1 MKLVTFGCS
10 WTKGVGIPYEK
21 GMTKEEY
28 LKVRSSSIKNLDD
41 PIWDLM
47 NKHSFRG
54 ILSERLGF
62 ENISFASGGSSN
74 QRQERLATEYF
85 NNHSTEDTVVLWG
98 ITSIVRNEIPID
110 GERRNIMYS
119 NTDSQVRYHYEHFY
133 DERTE
138 LERLGNMMIHWNKFF
153 EAYHIPNLWFQ
164 TFNTYKFHQ
173 PIDRLLSHDLLS
185 QLTFTS
191 TEHDKGRDAKTRF
204 MFKFVFISLSI
215 FFFLSCKSFI
225 IFSEFTFKLFQFS
238 NSISIFLILSFLLIE
253 SLCIDLS
260 FPNFS
265 IKFLVYLFP
274 S

>member
-21 GMTKEEY
+21 GMSKEEY
-28 LKVRSSSIKNLDD
+28 LKVRSSSVKNLDD

-47 NKHSFRG
+47 NQYSFRG
-54 ILSERLGF
+54 ILSKRLGF
-62 ENISFASGGSSN
+62 ENINHASGGSSN

-164 TFNTYKFHQ
+164 TFNTYKFPQ
-173 PIDRLLSHDLLS
+173 KIDRLLQQDLLTH
-185 QLTFTS
+185 LTRPIHRDNHLS
-191 TEHDKGRDAKTRF
+191 DWGVDSKRIREAKDKGL
-204 MFKFVFISLSI
+204 VNPYSLHPT
-215 FFFLSCKSFI
+215 K
-225 IFSEFTFKLFQFS
+225 ETHKL
-238 NSISIFLILSFLLIE
+238 LADMLEKPLREVL
-253 SLCIDLS
+253 
-260 FPNFS
+260 
-265 IKFLVYLFP
+265 
-274 S
+274 

>member
-1 MKLVTFGCS
+1 MKLLTFGCS

-21 GMTKEEY
+21 GMTKEQY
-28 LKVRSSSIKNLDD
+28 LEVRSSR
-41 PIWDLM
+41 WDLM

-54 ILSERLGF
+54 ILSKRLGF
-62 ENISFASGGSSN
+62 ENINHASGGSSN

-164 TFNTYKFHQ
+164 TFNTYRFPKK
-173 PIDRLLSHDLLS
+173 IDRLLPIDLLS
-185 QLTFTS
+185 QITF
-191 TEHDKGRDAKTRF
+191 
-204 MFKFVFISLSI
+204 
-215 FFFLSCKSFI
+215 
-225 IFSEFTFKLFQFS
+225 FSERDTHDSAWIVDSQRIKQAKKEELVNPYS
-238 NSISIFLILSFLLIE
+238 LHPTKSAHLMIADLLEKPLREIL
-253 SLCIDLS
+253 
-260 FPNFS
+260 
-265 IKFLVYLFP
+265 
-274 S
+274 